1 MTEIFMIKD
10 ILLKMATPLACM
22 LTVAFAPVAV
32 SAENYYYSNCANNC
46 CEPCQ
51 ENPCCNNK
59 REWLKNAAIF
69 VGAATIGAVAGV
81 VTANSNKHH
90 HKNRCCTEP
99 VLGEAGP
106 AGPAGPTGPVG
117 PVGPVGPTGS
127 AGSPGPVGPAGAT
140 GAAGP
145 AGPSGSN
152 GINGSAGAIAEAKGD
167 PGNGFGI
174 AVVPAGHPNKG
185 EEVTSLTFT
194 FTTLTAVTPGP
205 IRAYVTTPDGRTIPG
220 PSFSGA
226 IGSTTTVTIPAG
238 PFYAG
243 RYDVGLIVGPMAISR
258 QGLISAVITNINGTG
273 TTSALNDAGIIV
285 PAAILTTETFFS
297 APYPFPEVP

>member
-1 MTEIFMIKD
+1 MIKD

-22 LTVAFAPVAV
+22 LTVAFAPVGV
-32 SAENYYYSNCANNC
+32 SAESYYYDNCANDC

-69 VGAATIGAVAGV
+69 VGAATVGAVAGV

-90 HKNRCCTEP
+90 HRNRSTEP
-99 VLGEAGP
+99 LIGEAGP
-106 AGPAGPTGPVG
+106 AGPVGPIGPVG
-117 PVGPVGPTGS
+117 PVGPAGASGPVGPTGN
-127 AGSPGPVGPAGAT
+127 
-140 GAAGP
+140 
-145 AGPSGSN
+145 N
-152 GINGSAGAIAEAKGD
+152 GVNGSAGAASVAKGT
-167 PGNGFGI
+167 PGNGFGV
-174 AVVPAGHPNKG
+174 ALVPDGHPNKG
-185 EEVTSLTFT
+185 EEVTALTFT
-194 FTTLTAVTPGP
+194 FTTLAAVTPGP
-205 IRAYVTTPDGRTIPG
+205 IRPYVTTPDGRTIPG

-226 IGSTTTVTIPAG
+226 IGSTTSVTIQGG

-258 QGLISAVITNINGTG
+258 QGLISAVITSINGTVS
-273 TTSALNDAGIIV
+273 TAALNDAGIIV
-285 PAAILTTETFFS
+285 PAAILSTETFFS